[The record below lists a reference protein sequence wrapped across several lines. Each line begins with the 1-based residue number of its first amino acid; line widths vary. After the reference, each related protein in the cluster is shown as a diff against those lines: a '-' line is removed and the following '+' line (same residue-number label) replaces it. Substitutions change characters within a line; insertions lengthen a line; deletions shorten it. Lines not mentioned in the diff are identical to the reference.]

1 MPPAT
6 LPTPGK
12 KAFESIFSSNG
23 VGLGIYRCQHDN
35 IDRGPE
41 QFARSHTINVPI
53 RGVYVK
59 HGRLGNSL
67 VDPQRA
73 VFFSRGDT
81 YETSHPHGCG
91 DGGYY
96 LIVPQR
102 FLDGVLAD
110 LDPHRA
116 TTDER
121 GFTLQDGPLPAQ
133 AAIETRRIARDART
147 GRSDA
152 FALEERTMEVA
163 RSVVAAAYTA
173 RGIRKPTRRAD
184 SQRRHRE
191 IAMTAAAILAS
202 RPEKSLS
209 LAEVATQ
216 VGASPF
222 HLSRVFHAQHGVT
235 LREYHERTR
244 LQLALNRIQSGER
257 DLTRLAFDSGFT
269 SHSHFT
275 HRFRATFGVT
285 PSWVRTEFASD
296 RATP

>member
-1 MPPAT
+1 MPLAS

-23 VGLGIYRCQHDN
+23 IGLGIYRCQHDN

-59 HGRLGNSL
+59 HGRLGDSL

-102 FLDGVLAD
+102 YLDGILAEV
-110 LDPHRA
+110 DPER
-116 TTDER
+116 TTSEDR
-121 GFTLQDGPLPAQ
+121 GFTLQDGPLPAR
-133 AAIETRRIARDART
+133 AAIESRRIARDARS
-147 GRSDA
+147 GRSDLL
-152 FALEERTMEVA
+152 ALEERTMEVA

-173 RGIRKPTRRAD
+173 RGIRKPTRRVGA
-184 SQRRHRE
+184 QRRHRE
-191 IAMTAAAILAS
+191 IAMAAAAILAS
-202 RPEKSLS
+202 RPEQGLS
-209 LAEVATQ
+209 LAEIATQ

-222 HLSRVFHAQHGVT
+222 HLSRVFHSQHGVT
-235 LREYHERTR
+235 LREYHERAR
-244 LQLALNRIQSGER
+244 LQFALNRIQSGER
-257 DLTRLAFDSGFT
+257 NLTRLAFDSGFT

-275 HRFRATFGVT
+275 HRFHATFGVT
-285 PSWVRTEFASD
+285 PSWVRSEFRAD
-296 RATP
+296 RAIP